1 MAESKLYRTKK
12 PTGMKGKVEEHVT
25 VGLDAET
32 YRVISQ
38 AAKELGLSLSE
49 YGRACMVLVTPGLD
63 ASVIAESLP
72 KLGGAIKEKIF

>member
-1 MAESKLYRTKK
+1 MEAKLYRTKK

-25 VGLDAET
+25 VGLDADT

-38 AAKELGLSLSE
+38 VAKDLGLSLSE

-63 ASVIAESLP
+63 ASLIKESFP
-72 KLGGAIKEKIF
+72 NLGCATKEKIF